1 MLHDFFTC
9 QLPSVQAICHH
20 CAVARLY
27 VFGSIVDGRFV
38 EGKSDIDLLVELQPL
53 SPAMK
58 NQMLVN
64 LWFDLEALFGCEVDL
79 VLVEE
84 VNDPHFKKYLDLYKV
99 LVFDALK

>member
-1 MLHDFFTC
+1 MMLHDFFKR
-9 QLPSVQAICHH
+9 QLPAVHAICSR
-20 CAVARLY
+20 CAVSKLY

-53 SPAMK
+53 SPDIK
-58 NQMLVN
+58 NQMLVH

-79 VLVEE
+79 VLMEE

-99 LVFDALK
+99 LVFDTL